1 MDELDHPADPRFD
14 LPAQSFEPLGKRAR
28 YYPMTQRESELLVEE
43 RKNKRR
49 DKARRNDEAF
59 AEYLLLA
66 MKNNRK
72 TVNYSTVNSE
82 AIPFHIQGGSMVSSH
97 EYKYHDFRVQGQH
110 YCPMNRNSS
119 IADAFMQTITQG
131 VGSSNRD
138 RNTIVLK
145 SIVLRLSVILPER
158 SVHELEAGV
167 LDDDLQFYVILD
179 KKPSQGHPTYD
190 KILSVHDDQHIIMAW
205 PNPRYSDRFVFLHS
219 QQFNM
224 RYQTLWEYTRAD
236 ADKKSVC
243 LGVMEKRTI
252 ELPVDGIHVTY
263 DPEKTGYSSMLE
275 NNLFFC
281 FITAKGVHTTSGHL
295 SEVKEMQTFDIDWT
309 MRVTH
314 Y

>member
-1 MDELDHPADPRFD
+1 MDDEHPADPRFD

-28 YYPMTQRESELLVEE
+28 YYSMTQRESELIAEE
-43 RKNKRR
+43 RKNRRR
-49 DKARRNDEAF
+49 DKVRRDDEAF
-59 AEYLLLA
+59 AEYLLVA

-72 TVNYSTVNSE
+72 TLNTSTVNSE
-82 AIPFHIQGGSMVSSH
+82 AIPFNIQSASGYSNH
-97 EYKYHDFRVQGQH
+97 EYKYHDFRVKGQH
-110 YCPMNRNSS
+110 YCPMNRSSS
-119 IADAFMQTITQG
+119 IADGFMQTITQG
-131 VGSSNRD
+131 VGTSNRD

-145 SIVLRLSVILPER
+145 SIVLRLSVVLPER

-179 KKPSQGHPTYD
+179 KKPNQGHPTYD
-190 KILSVHDDQHIIMAW
+190 KILSVHDNEHIILAW
-205 PNPRYSDRFVFLHS
+205 PNPLYSERFVFLHS
-219 QQFNM
+219 EQFNM

-243 LGVMEKRTI
+243 LGVIEKRTI

-263 DPEKTGYSSMLE
+263 NPEASGYLSMLQ
-275 NNLFFC
+275 NNIILC
-281 FITAKGVHTTSGHL
+281 FITAKGVNTTSGHI
-295 SEVKEMQTFDIDWT
+295 SEVKEMATFNIDWT